1 MSIRGP
7 EAWDTARFVD
17 CDRLA
22 TLVTDLFKASGLE
35 SGAAATAAKILVD
48 ADLRGVWSHGVARVP
63 MYRERIRKGVAKA
76 RPDIKVTK
84 VAPAAA
90 LVDGDD
96 GLGLVVAPRAMQVAI
111 DLARES
117 GIGMAGVRRSGH
129 FGTSAYYLQQATQAG
144 CIALTFTTSSP
155 ALAPWGGA
163 KAFLGT
169 SPFGFAA
176 PTTDDRTFL
185 IDMAM
190 SRVARGK
197 LKFAAQRGES
207 IPEGYA
213 LDKYGRPTT
222 DGKAAFEGAM
232 LPFGEHK
239 GAALSWMMDV
249 FAGVLTGAAF
259 GGDTGN
265 PFTNHSR
272 PQGTGHSFIA
282 LRADL
287 FGPMQDFAERMAE
300 MDRRAKALPKAAGV
314 ERIMAPGE
322 PEARKEAANRR
333 DGVPL
338 PPDVLAGLEAEAREA
353 GVRWPF

>member
-1 MSIRGP
+1 MSISGP
-7 EAWDTARFVD
+7 EASGKARFVD
-17 CDRLA
+17 SRRLA
-22 TLVTDLFKASGLE
+22 ALVAELFEASGIE
-35 SGAAATAAKILVD
+35 PDAAATAATILVD

-76 RPDIKVTK
+76 RPDIKVTE

-96 GLGLVVAPRAMQVAI
+96 GLGLVVAPRAMEVAI
-111 DLARES
+111 GLAREC
-117 GIGMAGVRRSGH
+117 GIGIVGIRRSGH
-129 FGTSAYYLQQATQAG
+129 FGTSAHYLQQATQAG

-155 ALAPWGGA
+155 ALAPWGAA

-176 PTTDDRTFL
+176 PTTGDRTFL

-213 LDKYGRPTT
+213 LDHQGRPTT
-222 DGKAAFEGAM
+222 DGKAAFEGTM

-249 FAGVLTGAAF
+249 FAGVFTGAAF

-272 PQGTGHSFIA
+272 PQGTGHTFIA

-287 FGPMQDFAERMAE
+287 FGPMQTFAERMAE
-300 MDRRAKALPKAAGV
+300 MDRRAKALPRAAGV

-322 PEARKEAANRR
+322 PEARKETAHRR

-353 GVRWPF
+353 KVAWPF